1 MKLLKVTNMLEM
13 FDVLDINPNQS
24 PEETDMDN
32 IDDDFGGT
40 SFNIGNACTPTL
52 PQREFNI
59 ATLTP
64 QKLEEL
70 RKSSK

>member
-1 MKLLKVTNMLEM
+1 MLEM
-13 FDVLDINPNQS
+13 FDVLGINPNQGS
-24 PEETDMDN
+24 EETDIDN
-32 IDDDFGGT
+32 IDDDFGEL
-40 SFNIGNACTPTL
+40 SLNLSSANTPTL